1 MSGKFDCHHCG
12 VHQPEFE
19 RMATLIE
26 EMDKGFRFWK
36 EAAFKNGEE
45 MLRLH
50 TLFKTLTEKQQSV
63 SGEDIVPQE
72 GQAPKCP
79 RCLKEFKPG
88 EISRML
94 DDTINTP
101 QLYHSECYDSIAREI
116 ERKKEIYRDKPYKP
130 S

>member
-1 MSGKFDCHHCG
+1 MMTPEG
-12 VHQPEFE
+12 VEILVLGALII
-19 RMATLIE
+19 ATVGVYCATKP
-26 EMDKGFRFWK
+26 M
-36 EAAFKNGEE
+36 
-45 MLRLH
+45 
-50 TLFKTLTEKQQSV
+50 
-63 SGEDIVPQE
+63 
-72 GQAPKCP
+72 PKCP